1 MTSLL
6 IHDPGMLTTIQD
18 MERIGSQKYGAIAS
32 GCMDTWSAR
41 IANLLVENPET
52 EAVLEMTFL
61 GPKIEFT
68 ENTLIAITGGNL
80 NPMINNLPLPMNRPV
95 YIRKGAVLEFGFAA
109 EGCRAYLA
117 LQGGLNVPYVMGNKS
132 TYLRAQLGGYEGR
145 ALKAGDQ
152 LPLSQAKPTV
162 FSSFAEKNLTDSFW
176 APGWSMGKK
185 SLPKSGETIEIRVTA
200 GPQIDWFASEAL
212 EKFLS
217 KPFEITQESDRMGYR
232 LNGNTLEKSRTEDM
246 ISEAIG
252 FGSIQV
258 PPDGNPIL
266 LLADRQTTGGYP
278 KIAQIIQSD
287 LPLVAQLSP
296 GFSITFRMIS
306 FNEAESSIVMKE
318 MDLEKEKVALECY
331 KRELMQGGS
340 PQ

>member
-1 MTSLL
+1 MTALL
-6 IHDPGMLTTIQD
+6 IHEPGMLTTIQD
-18 MERIGSQKYGAIAS
+18 MGRIGSQKYGVIAS
-32 GCMDTWSAR
+32 GSMDTWASR
-41 IANLLVENPET
+41 MANLLVENSET

-68 ENTLIAITGGNL
+68 ENTLIAVTGGNM
-80 NPMINNLPLPMNRPV
+80 NPNMDGRPFPMNRPV
-95 YIRKGAVLEFGFAA
+95 YLRKRAILEFGFAA
-109 EGCRAYLA
+109 EGCRTYLA
-117 LQGGLNVPYVMGNKS
+117 VQGGLNVPFVMGSKS
-132 TYLRAQLGGYEGR
+132 TYLRAQLGGYQGR
-145 ALKAGDQ
+145 SLKAGDK
-152 LPLSQAKPTV
+152 LPLSPAKPTV
-162 FSSFAEKNLTDSFW
+162 LSSFAEKNLTESFW
-176 APGWSMGKK
+176 APAWSIGKTR
-185 SLPKSGETIEIRVTA
+185 LPQNGETIEIRVTP
-200 GPQIDWFASEAL
+200 GPQIDWFTSEAI

-217 KPFEITQESDRMGYR
+217 TPFEITQESDRMGYR
-232 LNGNTLEKSRTEDM
+232 LSGSILEKSRTEDM

-287 LPLVAQLSP
+287 LPLIAQLSP

-318 MDLEKEKVALECY
+318 MDLEKEKVALECCI
-331 KRELMQGGS
+331 REMMQGGNE
-340 PQ
+340 

>member
-1 MTSLL
+1 MTTLL
-6 IHDPGMLTTIQD
+6 IHESGMLTTIQD
-18 MERIGSQKYGAIAS
+18 MGRTGSQKYGVIAS
-32 GCMDTWSAR
+32 GSMDTWSAR

-68 ENTLIAITGGNL
+68 ENTMIAVTGGNM
-80 NPMINNLPLPMNRPV
+80 NPVIDGLPLPMNRPV
-95 YIRKGAVLEFGFAA
+95 YIRRNTVLEFGFAV
-109 EGCRAYLA
+109 EGCRTYLA
-117 LQGGLNVPYVMGNKS
+117 IQGGFNVPDVMGSKS
-132 TYLRAQLGGYEGR
+132 TYLRAQLGGHHGR

-152 LPLSQAKPTV
+152 LPLSIPKPTF
-162 FSSFAEKNLTDSFW
+162 FSSFAEKNLTESFW
-176 APGWSMGKK
+176 TPGWSMGKRR
-185 SLPKSGETIEIRVTA
+185 LPKNGETIEIRVTP
-200 GPQIDWFASEAL
+200 GPQMDWFTPKAL
-212 EKFLS
+212 EEFLS

-232 LNGNTLEKSRTEDM
+232 LSGNILEKSRTEDM

-296 GFSITFRMIS
+296 GFSITFRMVS

-331 KRELMQGGS
+331 RRELI
-340 PQ
+340 

>member
-1 MTSLL
+1 MTTLL
-6 IHDPGMLTTIQD
+6 IHEPGMLITIQD
-18 MERIGSQKYGAIAS
+18 MGRIGSQKYGVIAS
-32 GCMDTWSAR
+32 GSMDTWSAR

-68 ENTLIAITGGNL
+68 ENTLIAVTGGDM
-80 NPMINNLPLPMNRPV
+80 NPMVDGIPLPMNRPV
-95 YIRKGAVLEFGFAA
+95 YLRKNTILEFGFAS
-109 EGCRAYLA
+109 EGCRTYLA
-117 LQGGLNVPYVMGNKS
+117 VQGGFNVPFVMDSKS
-132 TYLRAQLGGYEGR
+132 TYLRAQLGGYQGR

-152 LPLSQAKPTV
+152 LPLSQASPTV
-162 FSSFAEKNLTDSFW
+162 FSSFAEKNLIDSFW
-176 APGWSMGKK
+176 APGWSMGKTR
-185 SLPKSGETIEIRVTA
+185 LPQSGETVDIRVTP
-200 GPQIDWFASEAL
+200 GPQIDWFTPEAL
-212 EKFLS
+212 KKFLS
-217 KPFEITQESDRMGYR
+217 EPFEITQESDRMGYR
-232 LNGNTLEKSRTEDM
+232 LSGNILEKSRVEDM

-278 KIAQIIQSD
+278 KIAQIIQAD

-296 GFSITFRMIS
+296 GFSVTFRMIS
-306 FNEAESSIVMKE
+306 FNEAESSMVMKE

-331 KRELMQGGS
+331 RRELIQGGNE
-340 PQ
+340 